1 MTAEVRIIAIEGMP
15 EVRAGD
21 DLASL
26 ILDAASQQGLALEA
40 GDVLVVTQ
48 KVVSKA
54 ENRIVDLES
63 VEPGAFARQ
72 IAEQWEKDARVVEL
86 VLGES
91 ARIVRMDHGVLIC
104 ETKHGLICANA
115 GIDSSNVE
123 RLGTVALL
131 PVDPDGSCEALR
143 ARMQRATGVA
153 LAVIMTDTFG
163 RPWREGHV
171 NFAIG
176 VAGMEPLLD
185 YMGQVDPAG
194 YELRVTRMAV
204 ADELAAAAEL
214 AHGKLDRVPVAVV
227 RGYAYPPVGRAGP
240 PGSGTAKAL
249 LRDAER
255 DLFR

>member
-1 MTAEVRIIAIEGMP
+1 MNSEVRIIPVEGIP
-15 EVRAGD
+15 EVRPGD
-21 DLASL
+21 DLAAVIMS
-26 ILDAASQQGLALEA
+26 AVQRQGLAFEN
-40 GDVLVVTQ
+40 GDVVVVTQ

-54 ENRIVDLES
+54 EGRIVDLAR
-63 VEPGAFARQ
+63 VQPGDFARQ
-72 IAEQWEKDARVVEL
+72 IAERWEKDARLVEV

-91 ARIVRMDHGVLIC
+91 ARIVRMDHGVIIC

-115 GIDSSNVE
+115 GVDSSNVE

-131 PVDPDGSCEALR
+131 PLDPDRSAGWLR
-143 ARMQRATGVA
+143 GRIEEGWNVSV
-153 LAVIMTDTFG
+153 AVIITDTFG

-176 VAGMEPLLD
+176 VAGMLALHD
-185 YMGQVDPAG
+185 YTGQTDPAG
-194 YELRVTRMAV
+194 YELRVTSMAV

-227 RGYAYPPVGRAGP
+227 RGYAFPEGC
-240 PGSGTAKAL
+240 GSAKSL
-249 LRDAER
+249 LRDAEK

>member
-1 MTAEVRIIAIEGMP
+1 MAVEVRIIGIEGMP
-15 EVRAGD
+15 EVRPGD
-21 DLASL
+21 DLAAQ
-26 ILDAASQQGLALEA
+26 ILDAAGRQALAFQE

-54 ENRIVDLES
+54 EGRIVDLEG

-72 IAEQWEKDARVVEL
+72 IAQQWEKDARVVEV
-86 VLGES
+86 VLRES

-115 GIDSSNVE
+115 GVDSSNVE
-123 RLGTVALL
+123 RLGTVTLL
-131 PVDPDGSCEALR
+131 PEDSDASAEALR
-143 ARMQRATGVA
+143 RRIEAAAGVS
-153 LAVIMTDTFG
+153 LAVIVTDTFG
-163 RPWREGHV
+163 RPWREGHL

-185 YMGQVDPAG
+185 YSGQTDPAG
-194 YELRVTRMAV
+194 YELRVTQMAV

-214 AHGKLDRVPVAVV
+214 AHGKLDRVPVALV
-227 RGYAYPPVGRAGP
+227 RGYSYS
-240 PGSGTAKAL
+240 PGCGTAKEL
-249 LRDAER
+249 LRDPEK

>member
-1 MTAEVRIIAIEGMP
+1 MAAEVRIIAIEGMP
-15 EVRAGD
+15 EVRPGD
-21 DLASL
+21 DLAAQ
-26 ILDAASQQGLALEA
+26 ILDAAARQALAFQE

-54 ENRIVDLES
+54 EGRIVDLES
-63 VEPGAFARQ
+63 VEPGAFAQQ
-72 IAEQWEKDARVVEL
+72 IAQQWEKDARVMEI
-86 VLGES
+86 VLRES

-115 GIDSSNVE
+115 GVDSSNVE
-123 RLGTVALL
+123 RLGTVTLL
-131 PVDPDGSCEALR
+131 PEDSDASAEALR
-143 ARMQRATGVA
+143 HWIEETAGVS
-153 LAVIMTDTFG
+153 LAVIVTDTFG
-163 RPWREGHV
+163 RPWREGHL

-185 YMGQVDPAG
+185 YSGRIDPAG

-214 AHGKLDRVPVAVV
+214 AHGKLERVPVALV
-227 RGYAYPPVGRAGP
+227 RGYSYA
-240 PGSGTAKAL
+240 PGFGTAKEL
-249 LRDAER
+249 LRDPEK

>member
-1 MTAEVRIIAIEGMP
+1 MAAEVRIIAIEGMP
-15 EVRAGD
+15 EVRPGD
-21 DLASL
+21 DLPAL
-26 ILDAASQQGLALEA
+26 ILDAARDQGLAFEE

-54 ENRIVDLES
+54 EGRIVDLDD
-63 VEPGAFARQ
+63 VEPDDFARQ
-72 IAEQWEKDARVVEL
+72 IAERWEKDARVVQV

-91 ARIVRMDHGVLIC
+91 ARIVRMDHGVIIC

-115 GIDSSNVE
+115 GVDSSNVE

-131 PVDPDGSCEALR
+131 PVDPDASAEALR
-143 ARMQRATGVA
+143 QRIDEATGVS
-153 LAVIMTDTFG
+153 LAVIITDTFG

-176 VAGMEPLLD
+176 VAGMLPVLD
-185 YMGQVDPAG
+185 YTGRIDPAG
-194 YELRVTRMAV
+194 LELRVTQMAV

-214 AHGKLDRVPVAVV
+214 AQGKLDRVPVALV
-227 RGYAYPPVGRAGP
+227 RGYAYPS
-240 PGSGTAKAL
+240 GSGTAKDL
-249 LRDAER
+249 LRDAEK